1 MRGYHKN
8 PMLTAELIQ
17 SGWLRTGDLG
27 YLKEGRLYVV
37 GRSKEVLKHA
47 GESYYPED
55 IEAVVRGLPG
65 VHRGG
70 CVAFVGGPLGE
81 ERIICLVETTCT
93 DPERLEGLAQDIG
106 RAVRRSLGLASLD
119 IRLVRK
125 GSIARTTSGKLQ
137 RYAMKKKIQDPT
149 DPSLRYQI
157 RL

>member
-1 MRGYHKN
+1 
-8 PMLTAELIQ
+8 
-17 SGWLRTGDLG
+17 
-27 YLKEGRLYVV
+27 
-37 GRSKEVLKHA
+37 VLKHA

-81 ERIICLVETTCT
+81 ERIVCLAETTRT
-93 DPERLEGLAQDIG
+93 DPEGLEGLAQEIG
-106 RAVRRSLGLASLD
+106 KAVRRGIGLASLD

-137 RYAMKKKIQDPT
+137 RHAMKKKMLDST
-149 DPSLRYQI
+149 DESLRYQV